1 MFFILK
7 TIATQTTLIVAIVFD
22 VKTRIR
28 IFPVPKLTGFGDWLH
43 FSLGGEADHFDTS
56 VDDAAVDVVV
66 AVELSMG
73 PMGTI
78 AVFD

>member
-1 MFFILK
+1 
-7 TIATQTTLIVAIVFD
+7 
-22 VKTRIR
+22 
-28 IFPVPKLTGFGDWLH
+28 LTGFGDWLH

>member
-1 MFFILK
+1 VFFILK
-7 TIATQTTLIVAIVFD
+7 TIATQTTQTTLIVAIVFD

-43 FSLGGEADHFDTS
+43 FSLGGEADPVDAS
-56 VDDAAVDVVV
+56 VDVL
-66 AVELSMG
+66 VELSMG